1 MSTVSSATNT
11 QATSQQQ
18 SSGVA
23 KEPVVSPERFGEEF
37 MSFIQLLTAQVRNQD
52 PLSPMDST
60 QFVEQLAT
68 FSNLEQ
74 QVVGNKSLESIATMI
89 GDLHSMLASEWLG
102 QRVSVETSWVP
113 YSGDPVD
120 FEFDLPDGVDKA
132 VLAVVDTDGEAV
144 WSQDLDLSKDAH
156 SWDGDTLTGQK
167 PATDT
172 LFEFGISLNQ
182 DGQYLG
188 TVAPRIIT
196 EVTDVASEN
205 GTMRV
210 GTSSRVSADMSAVRK
225 VE

>member
-1 MSTVSSATNT
+1 MSSVASANNT
-11 QATSQQQ
+11 QATNQQQ
-18 SSGVA
+18 SAVA

-74 QVVGNKSLESIATMI
+74 QVVGNQTLEGIATMI

-113 YSGDPVD
+113 YSGEAVD

-132 VLAVVDTDGEAV
+132 VLAVLDTDGEAV
-144 WSQDLDLSKDAH
+144 WSEDLDLSQDAYK
-156 SWDGDTLTGQK
+156 WDGDTLTGQK
-167 PATDT
+167 PANDT
-172 LFEFGISLNQ
+172 LFEFGISLYQ
-182 DGQYLG
+182 DGQYVG
-188 TVAPRIIT
+188 TVAPRIFT

-210 GTSSRVSADMSAVRK
+210 GTTSRLSADMSDVRK
-225 VE
+225 VQ